1 MLGEKEKDGLGR
13 LQVCSP
19 GSRILTAAS
28 MSLAAPLDGLL
39 MHEEDLT
46 GLFNGLRRGEETL
59 YWDLPCDLMEVV
71 SGRGS
76 LKPKEFISGSESPTL
91 KDWPGNLLGFLV
103 GL

>member
-1 MLGEKEKDGLGR
+1 MVGTLDELGEKEKDGLGR

-39 MHEEDLT
+39 MHEDDLT

-59 YWDLPCDLMEVV
+59 CRDLPFDLMEAASV
-71 SGRGS
+71 RGS
-76 LKPKEFISGSESPTL
+76 LRPKELISGSEAPTL
-91 KDWPGNLLGFLV
+91 KD
-103 GL
+103 